1 METKSDNDSITSKEE
16 TWTDDINKLCFN
28 LLDDIKALLEIH
40 KNKYL
45 YLDYYLSFFRIP
57 LIIISSFNSVF
68 SVGGTIY
75 MNQQQVTVINS
86 ILSLVAGII
95 SAVELYMQLN
105 KKMEVELASFHSLK
119 NLAIRISHQMKLNP
133 NNRESDG
140 TVFLNHIISE
150 YKNIVEISLVNN
162 ISIGDKLFNY
172 NEIQPTKGR
181 LLEMIKNPL
190 RNPSPKNLDSTI

>member
-1 METKSDNDSITSKEE
+1 
-16 TWTDDINKLCFN
+16 
-28 LLDDIKALLEIH
+28 
-40 KNKYL
+40 
-45 YLDYYLSFFRIP
+45 
-57 LIIISSFNSVF
+57 
-68 SVGGTIY
+68 
-75 MNQQQVTVINS
+75 
-86 ILSLVAGII
+86 
-95 SAVELYMQLN
+95 LYMQLN